1 MRYTYYPV
9 CSAEA
14 TSKAYDIS
22 ARAVC
27 KKLDVELVELE
38 DWNCCGSTS
47 YFSVRELESF
57 AISARNLAIAEQM
70 GPDDLVAICSACY
83 TILAKTNSYLAN
95 SPKLKAEINEAL
107 AQAGRWYNGT
117 VRVRHLVDVLVNDVG
132 YEAISN
138 KVERRLSKLK
148 VAPYYG
154 CQLSRP
160 SGTFDDP
167 EFPVTLDRLMEAL
180 GAEPVP
186 FPMKAKCCGGMM
198 MFTKEDAAVNLCYE
212 LLRCAV
218 DAEADV
224 IVCACPLCE
233 INLEAYQGKVNAA
246 MGTNFRIP
254 VMHFTQ
260 LVGFALGCDPKDL
273 ALDKQV
279 IPVDAVLA
287 AVPA

>member
-1 MRYTYYPV
+1 MKYIYYPG

-14 TSKAYDIS
+14 TSKAYDLS

-27 KKLDVELVELE
+27 KKLGVDLVELE

-70 GPDDLVAICSACY
+70 GPYDVVAICNACY
-83 TILAKTNSYLAN
+83 TILAKTNRYLASN
-95 SPKLKAEINEAL
+95 SKLKDEINEAL

-117 VRVRHLVDVLVNDVG
+117 VKVRHLLDVLVNDVG
-132 YEAISN
+132 YEAISE
-138 KVERRLSKLK
+138 KVARRLTRLK

-160 SGTFDDP
+160 NGDFDDP
-167 EFPVTLDRLMEAL
+167 EFPMTLDKLLQAM

-186 FPMKAKCCGGMM
+186 YPMKAKCCGGMM
-198 MFTKEDAAVNLCYE
+198 MFTQEDAAVKLCYE
-212 LLRCAV
+212 LLRGAA
-218 DAEADV
+218 DAEADL
-224 IVCACPLCE
+224 IITACPLCE
-233 INLEAYQGKVNAA
+233 VNLEAYQSKVNAVFGA
-246 MGTNFRIP
+246 SFKIP
-254 VMHFTQ
+254 VLHFTQ
-260 LVGFALGCDPKDL
+260 LVGYSLGCDPKEL
-273 ALDKQV
+273 ALEKQV

-287 AVPA
+287 AGPA